1 MIKVKLPMQRL
12 VELLSKPSTTVYFA
26 REIAEMLVEYEKHEI
41 GTAYLHGYKDAIKWV
56 EEGSDFNKKISH
68 IEYLEKTYE
77 NN

>member
-26 REIAEMLVEYEKHEI
+26 REIAEMLIEYEKHEI
-41 GTAYLHGYKDAIKWV
+41 GTAYLKGFQDALKWA
-56 EEGSDFNKKISH
+56 EEGADLNKKISH
-68 IEYLEKTYE
+68 VEYLEKTYE